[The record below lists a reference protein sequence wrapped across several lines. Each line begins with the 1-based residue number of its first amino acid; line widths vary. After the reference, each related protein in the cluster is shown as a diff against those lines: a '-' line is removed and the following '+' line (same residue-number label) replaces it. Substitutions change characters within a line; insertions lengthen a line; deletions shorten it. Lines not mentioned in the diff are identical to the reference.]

1 MKMKDKFG
9 MRMLAISCAIAIVA
23 SSMAVYSHIAADAE
37 NGIGEGKG
45 IIALM
50 PPPFIGTVG
59 AAETVAGA
67 AFPADDAGIAA
78 YEQLKSGIKLEDVK
92 PAFASIFMENP
103 DFIIG
108 TVAVGWMTEDE
119 YPYVYVASDG
129 WVVSYYP
136 RDQEAS
142 HITPF
147 GYSWSTTNL
156 NEVMRKVYGKIGAV
170 FNPDKLGY
178 YDFRNPDATGM
189 IVAKEASPNI
199 DFRSSRFYVTIPDSF
214 TVYEVS
220 WAYCAPR
227 TENYAKLDGRKFV
240 EGYAGELDKKRYG
253 SFDSADF
260 EKGVEHELEVY
271 TYLAETYLGL
281 VIIYNF

>member
-1 MKMKDKFG
+1 MKDKFG
-9 MRMLAISCAIAIVA
+9 MRMLALLCAIAIVA

-37 NGIGEGKG
+37 KGLGEGER

-78 YEQLKSGIKLEDVK
+78 YEQLKSDIKLKVAK
-92 PAFASIFMENP
+92 PIFASIFMEEQ
-103 DFIIG
+103 DYIIG
-108 TVAVGWMTEDE
+108 TVAVSGMVEDE

-147 GYSWSTTNL
+147 GYSRSTTNL
-156 NEVMRKVYGKIGAV
+156 NEAMKKVYGKIGAV
-170 FNPDKLGY
+170 FNPDKLEY
-178 YDFRNPDATGM
+178 YDFRYPDATGM
-189 IVAKEASPNI
+189 IMAKEVSQTYGT
-199 DFRSSRFYVTIPDSF
+199 DRFYVTIPDSF

-220 WAYCAPR
+220 WAYYGPY
-227 TENYAKLDGRKFV
+227 TSSYAKLDDWMFATGST
-240 EGYAGELDKKRYG
+240 ESIPHKKKYG
-253 SFDSADF
+253 SFDSTDF
-260 EKGVEHELEVY
+260 EKGVEHKLEVCGCGSGSKGN
-271 TYLAETYLGL
+271 LGL
-281 VIIYNF
+281 VIIYKE